1 MKKAKMKRLSVAI
14 LLATTVVAAFS
25 PAWAAPFEITD
36 GWFRALPGKLPA
48 GGYFTAYNGTGH
60 DVSIVSAD
68 SDACGMLMIHQST
81 NKGGMSGMDMV
92 DRVTVPANG
101 TVRFEPRGYHL
112 MCDNPNAKMKIGT
125 RVGVLLKLSDGSS
138 VAAGFVVKNAAGQ

>member
-1 MKKAKMKRLSVAI
+1 MRREQNVKRLSVLA
-14 LLATTVVAAFS
+14 LLAMTGAAQ
-25 PAWAAPFEITD
+25 AAPFEITD

-48 GGYFTAYNGTGH
+48 GGYFTAYNGTGR
-60 DVSIVSAD
+60 DVSIVGAD
-68 SDACGMLMIHQST
+68 SDACRMLMLHQSS

-112 MCDNPNAKMKIGT
+112 MCDSPNAKMKIGSK
-125 RVGVLLKLSDGSS
+125 VGVLLKLSDGSS